1 MQFCVWVLHTA
12 EGGPAMSNYPTYP
25 DQRLRN
31 RLLRGDLH
39 SLMTR
44 LRKSIDLNPVQD
56 CPGDLLPFTD
66 GYNSALAY
74 AADEIESLLKEGGA

>member
-1 MQFCVWVLHTA
+1 
-12 EGGPAMSNYPTYP
+12 MSATYH

-44 LRKSIDLNPVQD
+44 LRKSIDLNPVQE
-56 CPGDLLPFTD
+56 CPGDLLPYTD
-66 GYNSALAY
+66 GFNHALAY
-74 AADEIESLLKEGGA
+74 AADEIESLLKEGSA

>member
-1 MQFCVWVLHTA
+1 
-12 EGGPAMSNYPTYP
+12 MSNHPTYH

-31 RLLRGDLH
+31 RLLRGGLYV
-39 SLMTR
+39 LMIR
-44 LRKSIDLNPVQD
+44 LRKSIELNPVQD

-74 AADEIESLLKEGGA
+74 AADEIEFLLKEDLR

>member
-1 MQFCVWVLHTA
+1 
-12 EGGPAMSNYPTYP
+12 MSTTYH

-31 RLLRGDLH
+31 RLLRGDLYA
-39 SLMTR
+39 LMTR
-44 LRKSIDLNPVQD
+44 LRKSIELNPVQD

-74 AADEIESLLKEGGA
+74 AADEIELLLKEDSA